1 MTAQRGRPTRPGVSQ
16 ATPSTRARATATVG
30 RATVPSARRSAETP
44 APDTLRHSAAETLR
58 RSAATAARDFPV
70 DGSAALAVVPGEVD
84 FDDLG
89 PVRSRTAEEREAA
102 DARAAQRAADRAAG
116 RTASESRRRLLV
128 APPLPVNVAR
138 APFVAMLIGVV
149 VLGVVGI
156 LVLTTM
162 INANQ
167 FRLNDLQ
174 TKQAGLN
181 QQEQQL
187 QQNLAQQESPGS
199 LVAAA
204 HKLGLVPA
212 GTLAYIQMPD
222 GSVVGVPQPA
232 SKSPSVTAQTATP
245 SSAGSPSGG
254 TATGKSSGSPPGAGS
269 TAPATA
275 GH

>member
-1 MTAQRGRPTRPGVSQ
+1 MTAQRGRPTRPGMTQ
-16 ATPSTRARATATVG
+16 ATPPTRTRATATAG
-30 RATVPSARRSAETP
+30 RATVPAARRISETP
-44 APDTLRHSAAETLR
+44 APDTVR
-58 RSAATAARDFPV
+58 RRAATAARDFPV
-70 DGSAALAVVPGEVD
+70 DGSAALAVPAEVD

-89 PVRSRTAEEREAA
+89 PVRSRTVEEREAA
-102 DARAAQRAADRAAG
+102 DARAAQRAAERSTGA
-116 RTASESRRRLLV
+116 TESRRRLLV

-138 APFVAMLIGVV
+138 APFVAMLIGIV

-174 TKQAGLN
+174 SKQAGLN

-232 SKSPSVTAQTATP
+232 AKTPSVTAQT
-245 SSAGSPSGG
+245 SMPSGNGATASTG
-254 TATGKSSGSPPGAGS
+254 TATGKPGG
-269 TAPATA
+269 TGATA
-275 GH
+275 AAGH

>member
-1 MTAQRGRPTRPGVSQ
+1 VSQ
-16 ATPSTRARATATVG
+16 PSTATARGTATIG
-30 RATVPSARRSAETP
+30 RAKVPAARRSSESP
-44 APDTLRHSAAETLR
+44 ARETLR
-58 RSAATAARDFPV
+58 RNAATAGYDFPV
-70 DGSAALAVVPGEVD
+70 DGSTALAVVPED
-84 FDDLG
+84 FDDLA
-89 PVRSRTAEEREAA
+89 PVRSRTAAEREAA
-102 DARAAQRAADRAAG
+102 DARAAQRAADRATDRSA
-116 RTASESRRRLLV
+116 AESRRKLRV
-128 APPLPVNVAR
+128 APPLPVTVAR
-138 APFVAMLIGVV
+138 APFVAMLLFVV
-149 VLGVVGI
+149 VAGVVGI

-174 TKQAGLN
+174 SKQAGLN

-232 SKSPSVTAQTATP
+232 AKTPSVTAQTSTP
-245 SSAGSPSGG
+245 SRAGSSLSGG
-254 TATGKSSGSPPGAGS
+254 TPTGTSIGATPNTGSSTRSA
-269 TAPATA
+269 AA

>member
-1 MTAQRGRPTRPGVSQ
+1 MTQ
-16 ATPSTRARATATVG
+16 ATPPVRARANAAAG
-30 RATVPSARRSAETP
+30 RTTVPAVRRSSETP
-44 APDTLRHSAAETLR
+44 APDTVR
-58 RSAATAARDFPV
+58 RRAATAAHDFPV
-70 DGSAALAVVPGEVD
+70 DGSAALAVPADVD

-89 PVRSRTAEEREAA
+89 PVRSRTVEEREAA
-102 DARAAQRAADRAAG
+102 DARAAQRAADRATNRSA
-116 RTASESRRRLLV
+116 TQSRRRLLV

-174 TKQAGLN
+174 SKQAGLN

-187 QQNLAQQESPGS
+187 RQNLAQQESPGS

-232 SKSPSVTAQTATP
+232 AKTPSVTAQASTP
-245 SSAGSPSGG
+245 SGNGSKASTGTETGQASAGS
-254 TATGKSSGSPPGAGS
+254 GS
-269 TAPATA
+269 TTAP

>member
-1 MTAQRGRPTRPGVSQ
+1 MTAQRGRPTRPGMTQ
-16 ATPSTRARATATVG
+16 AAPSTRARSTATAG
-30 RATVPSARRSAETP
+30 RATVPAARRSTETP
-44 APDTLRHSAAETLR
+44 APDTLR

-70 DGSAALAVVPGEVD
+70 DGSAALAAVPADVD
-84 FDDLG
+84 VDVDGLG
-89 PVRSRTAEEREAA
+89 PMRSRTVAEREAA

-116 RTASESRRRLLV
+116 RSTAESRRRLLV

-138 APFVAMLIGVV
+138 APFVAMLIGIVV
-149 VLGVVGI
+149 FGVVGI

-174 TKQAGLN
+174 NRQAGLN

-187 QQNLAQQESPGS
+187 QQNLTQQESPGS

-232 SKSPSVTAQTATP
+232 AKTPSVTAQTSTL
-245 SSAGSPSGG
+245 SGAGSKPSAG
-254 TATGKSSGSPPGAGS
+254 TATGRPSAGTGS
-269 TAPATA
+269 TTAA

>member
-16 ATPSTRARATATVG
+16 ATLPNRARATATVG
-30 RATVPSARRSAETP
+30 RATVPSARRSTDTP
-44 APDTLRHSAAETLR
+44 APETLRRSEAETLR
-58 RSAATAARDFPV
+58 RNAATAARDYPV
-70 DGSAALAVVPGEVD
+70 DGSAALAVVPEEVD

-89 PVRSRTAEEREAA
+89 PVRSRTVEEREAA

-116 RTASESRRRLLV
+116 RSATESRRRLLV

-138 APFVAMLIGVV
+138 APFVAMLIGIVV
-149 VLGVVGI
+149 VGVVGI

-174 TKQAGLN
+174 NKQAGLN
-181 QQEQQL
+181 QTEQQL

-232 SKSPSVTAQTATP
+232 AKTPSVTAQTG
-245 SSAGSPSGG
+245 SSSSNSPKASTG
-254 TATGKSSGSPPGAGS
+254 TATGKPS
-269 TAPATA
+269 TGATA
-275 GH
+275 AGH

>member
-1 MTAQRGRPTRPGVSQ
+1 MTAQRGRPSRPGVTQ
-16 ATPSTRARATATVG
+16 AMPRGRATATAGRATPGHATASRVTVG
-30 RATVPSARRSAETP
+30 RATVPAARRGDGTP
-44 APDTLRHSAAETLR
+44 PPDTVR
-58 RSAATAARDFPV
+58 RRAATAARDFPV
-70 DGSAALAVVPGEVD
+70 DGSVALAVPADVD
-84 FDDLG
+84 FDDLR
-89 PVRSRTAEEREAA
+89 PMRSRTVEEREAA

-116 RTASESRRRLLV
+116 RNAAESRRRLLA

-138 APFVAMLIGVV
+138 APFVAILIGIVV
-149 VLGVVGI
+149 VGVVGV

-174 TKQAGLN
+174 SKQAGLN

-187 QQNLAQQESPGS
+187 QQDLAQRESPGS

-222 GSVVGVPQPA
+222 GSLVGVPQPA
-232 SKSPSVTAQTATP
+232 TRTPSVTAQASTP
-245 SSAGSPSGG
+245 SGNGSKASTG
-254 TATGKSSGSPPGAGS
+254 TATGKPSGTGS
-269 TAPATA
+269 TAA

>member
-1 MTAQRGRPTRPGVSQ
+1 MTAQRGRPTRPGMTQ
-16 ATPSTRARATATVG
+16 ATPPTRARATATVG
-30 RATVPSARRSAETP
+30 RATVPAARRSSETP
-44 APDTLRHSAAETLR
+44 APDTVR
-58 RSAATAARDFPV
+58 RRAATAAHDFPV
-70 DGSAALAVVPGEVD
+70 DGSAALAAVPAEVD
-84 FDDLG
+84 VDDLG
-89 PVRSRTAEEREAA
+89 PVRSRTVEEREAA

-116 RTASESRRRLLV
+116 RSTAEARRRLLV

-138 APFVAMLIGVV
+138 APFVATLIGIV

-174 TKQAGLN
+174 SKQAGLN

-232 SKSPSVTAQTATP
+232 AKTPSVTAQTSTP
-245 SSAGSPSGG
+245 SGNGSKASAG
-254 TATGKSSGSPPGAGS
+254 TATGQPGATGS
-269 TAPATA
+269 TTAA

>member
-16 ATPSTRARATATVG
+16 ATPSNRTRATATVG
-30 RATVPSARRSAETP
+30 RATVPSARRSTETP
-44 APDTLRHSAAETLR
+44 APETLRRSAAEALR
-58 RSAATAARDFPV
+58 RSAATAARDYPV
-70 DGSAALAVVPGEVD
+70 DGSVALAVVPGEVD

-89 PVRSRTAEEREAA
+89 PVRSRTIEEREAA

-116 RTASESRRRLLV
+116 RSATESRRRLLV

-174 TKQAGLN
+174 SKQAGLN
-181 QQEQQL
+181 QTEQQL

-232 SKSPSVTAQTATP
+232 AKTPSVTAQTAT
-245 SSAGSPSGG
+245 SSSNSSKASTG
-254 TATGKSSGSPPGAGS
+254 TATGTPS
-269 TAPATA
+269 TGATA
-275 GH
+275 AGH